1 MDDAL
6 EDRVDALER
15 AVTDGDGDLSALAE
29 AGEVTARLDAI
40 ETQIA
45 EIERRVDELDG
56 ATQALRGYVGNI
68 RSVNC
73 DVEDRAD
80 AALSKVESLEERLN
94 DRDPDERDRRET
106 DCSRNRSAETRDAS
120 TDRDDSS
127 DERLQPNSGRREQA
141 SIHLASNGARDTH
154 ERRCGECGR
163 PRTNSERVHAGAT
176 STGANS
182 TDTGNTG
189 GHDPFGATSESDDPL
204 QPEPSATNGGSGPLE
219 RIRQLL

>member
-15 AVTDGDGDLSALAE
+15 AVTDDGNLSALTE
-29 AGEVTARLDAI
+29 AGEVTARLDTI

-68 RSVNC
+68 RSVNR

-80 AALSKVESLEERLN
+80 AALSKVESLEDRLD
-94 DRDPDERDRRET
+94 DRESTECGRRESDRTHAEEGQGSSAVSADVADGWPRSDSEPRMQGAAQT
-106 DCSRNRSAETRDAS
+106 DSTRDAH
-120 TDRDDSS
+120 D
-127 DERLQPNSGRREQA
+127 
-141 SIHLASNGARDTH
+141 
-154 ERRCGECGR
+154 RRCRECGR
-163 PRTNSERVHAGAT
+163 PRTTDGGVNSATASTSAT
-176 STGANS
+176 SRTASN
-182 TDTGNTG
+182 TDS
-189 GHDPFGATSESDDPL
+189 HDPFGSTTERAESDDPL
-204 QPEPSATNGGSGPLE
+204 QPEPSATNGSSGPLE